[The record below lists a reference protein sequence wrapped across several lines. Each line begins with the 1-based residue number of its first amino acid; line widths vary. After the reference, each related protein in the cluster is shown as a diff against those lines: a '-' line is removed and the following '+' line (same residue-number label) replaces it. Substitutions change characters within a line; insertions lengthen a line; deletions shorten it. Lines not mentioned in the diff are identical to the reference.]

1 MVVAGVWIAP
11 SGISPNDELALGYWG
26 GYSSE
31 DPEPSE
37 SGLGMSGC
45 SMVDMCGDHVG
56 VGACE
61 VIGACVAV
69 QLWRKTAGCQG
80 SSPPPTTDLPI
91 CRVSFPVRYLVPT
104 WFNVCPAFILGP
116 SPSLRGQS

>member
-56 VGACE
+56 VGALRSDRGVCG
-61 VIGACVAV
+61 GAVVAENG
-69 QLWRKTAGCQG
+69 RMSGI
-80 SSPPPTTDLPI
+80 LP
-91 CRVSFPVRYLVPT
+91 
-104 WFNVCPAFILGP
+104 AAHH
-116 SPSLRGQS
+116 

>member
-56 VGACE
+56 VVSLLSDRGVCGGA
-61 VIGACVAV
+61 VVAENG
-69 QLWRKTAGCQG
+69 RMSGIF
-80 SSPPPTTDLPI
+80 PPPTTDLPI
-91 CRVSFPVRYLVPT
+91 CRVSFPVRSLVPT
-104 WFNVCPAFILGP
+104 WFNLCPAFILGP
-116 SPSLRGQS
+116 SPGLRSQS